1 MAPIIPDPQR
11 IKSFP
16 SADAF
21 AAWMRANHDKQPE
34 IWLKVHKKDSGL
46 PTVAVAEALD
56 IVLCFGWIDSTRKS
70 FDERS
75 FLQRYS
81 PRGSKSIWSQIN
93 RESVARLTAAG
104 RMTPHGQ
111 RQVDAAKAD
120 GRWDAAYAPMRS
132 LSEETMPEDLRAA
145 IEANARAH
153 KTFKTLGRQNLFALT
168 FRTNKMKTTAGR
180 EKKIAELVDMLA
192 RGETIYPERQRTS
205 SSVKSASVKST
216 SVKSSSA
223 KSASARKPAVKR
235 SAAKRR

>member
-1 MAPIIPDPQR
+1 MAPIVPDPQR

-46 PTVAVAEALD
+46 PTVSVAEALD
-56 IVLCFGWIDSTRKS
+56 IALCYGWIDSTRKS

-81 PRGSKSIWSQIN
+81 PRSAKGVWSQIN
-93 RESVARLTAAG
+93 RESVARLTAEG

-132 LSEETMPEDLRAA
+132 ASAETMAEDLRAA
-145 IEANARAH
+145 IEANPRAH

-168 FRTNKMKTTAGR
+168 FRTNKMRTPEGR
-180 EKKIAELVDMLA
+180 VRKIAELVDMLA
-192 RGETIYPERQRTS
+192 RGETIHPERPRTTEQ
-205 SSVKSASVKST
+205 ARPAA
-216 SVKSSSA
+216 KSSSA
-223 KSASARKPAVKR
+223 KKPAVKR

>member
-1 MAPIIPDPQR
+1 MAPIVPDPRR

-21 AAWMRANHDKQPE
+21 AAWMRANHDTQPE

-46 PTVAVAEALD
+46 PTVTVAEALD
-56 IVLCFGWIDSTRKS
+56 IALCFGWIDSTRKA

-93 RESVARLTAAG
+93 RDSVARLTTAG

-120 GRWDAAYAPMRS
+120 GRWEAAYAPMRS

-145 IEANARAH
+145 IEANPRAR

-168 FRTNKMKTTAGR
+168 FRTNKMRTPAGR

-192 RGETIYPERQRTS
+192 RAETIHPERPRTTERARP
-205 SSVKSASVKST
+205 VAKTSA
-216 SVKSSSA
+216 A
-223 KSASARKPAVKR
+223 KNPAVKR

>member
-1 MAPIIPDPQR
+1 MAPIIPDPRR

-21 AAWMRANHDKQPE
+21 AAWMRANHDTQPE

-56 IVLCFGWIDSTRKS
+56 IALCYGWIDSTRKS

-81 PRGSKSIWSQIN
+81 PRGAKSIWSQIN
-93 RESVARLTAAG
+93 RESVARLTAEG

-111 RQVDAAKAD
+111 RQVDAAKSD

-132 LSEETMPEDLRAA
+132 LSAETMPEDLRAA
-145 IEANARAH
+145 IEANPRAN

-168 FRTNKMKTTAGR
+168 FRTNKMKTPDGR
-180 EKKIAELVDMLA
+180 AKKIAELVAMLA
-192 RGETIYPERQRTS
+192 RGETIHPERPRTE
-205 SSVKSASVKST
+205 KSE
-216 SVKSSSA
+216 
-223 KSASARKPAVKR
+223 RPAVKR
-235 SAAKRR
+235 STAAVAAEKPAAAKKLAKKRR

>member
-1 MAPIIPDPQR
+1 
-11 IKSFP
+11 
-16 SADAF
+16 
-21 AAWMRANHDKQPE
+21 MRANHDTQPE

-56 IVLCFGWIDSTRKS
+56 IALCYGWIDSTRKS

-81 PRGSKSIWSQIN
+81 PRGVKSIWSQIN
-93 RESVARLTAAG
+93 RESVARLTAEG

-120 GRWDAAYAPMRS
+120 GRWEAAYAPMRS

-145 IEANARAH
+145 ILANPRAN
-153 KTFKTLGRQNLFALT
+153 KTFKALGRQNLFALT
-168 FRTNKMKTTAGR
+168 FRTNKMKTPDGR
-180 EKKIAELVDMLA
+180 ARKLAELVAMLA
-192 RGETIYPERQRTS
+192 RGETIYPERPRTQS
-205 SSVKSASVKST
+205 SG
-216 SVKSSSA
+216 KSS
-223 KSASARKPAVKR
+223 SARKPAVKR